1 LDYITWDVDRMIL
14 HIYGPFGIRWYSLMF
29 LAAFLFGLWGFNKM
43 LEREGKDSKYS
54 ESLLTYVIFGT
65 IIGARLGH
73 CLFYQPMHYLSNPI
87 EILKVWE
94 GGLASHGG
102 TLGIFIAVL
111 LFSRKNKQFPLLWLA
126 DRISI
131 FVIVTGGFVRI
142 GNLFNSEIIG
152 KVTTVPW
159 AFIFAKVDNLPRHP
173 AQLYEAIGYISLG
186 AILYLVYLKTY
197 KSKEHGRLFGL
208 TIMLGFLFRALIE
221 QFKVNQVRFEDT
233 MLLNLGQLLSLP
245 YIIVGLFFA
254 LGWHLRFCKNN
265 FK

>member
-1 LDYITWDVDRMIL
+1 MNYIVWDVDRMIW

-29 LAAFLFGLWGFNKM
+29 LAGFLFSLWGFNKM
-43 LEREGKDSKYS
+43 LIREGKDPKYS
-54 ESLLTYVIFGT
+54 DSLLTYIVFGT

-73 CLFYQPMHYLSNPI
+73 CLFYQPEHYFSNPL

-111 LFSRKNKQFPLLWLA
+111 LFSRKHKEFPLLWLA
-126 DRISI
+126 DRVAI
-131 FVIVTGGFVRI
+131 FVIICGGLVRI

-152 KVTTVPW
+152 RVTTVPW

-173 AQLYEAIGYISLG
+173 TQIYEALGYISLG
-186 AILYLVYLKTY
+186 ALVYLFYLKNY

-221 QFKVNQVRFEDT
+221 PLKINQVAFEDS
-233 MLLNLGQLLSLP
+233 MWLNMGQILSLP

-254 LGWHLRFCKNN
+254 LGWHRRFCKG
-265 FK
+265 